1 MIWVLICLLVLGVAA
16 APYAAERRRL
26 MMDDDARADA
36 PGAFID
42 LKHGRTHYRYFGP
55 QSAPLAVCV
64 HGLTT
69 PSFVFE
75 ALADGLVAK
84 GYRVLVYDHYG
95 RGFSD
100 RPNVAQ
106 DSAFFV
112 SHLNELLEAL
122 GETESVLL
130 IGYSMGGA
138 ISTAYTAAFEE
149 RVQRLVLLAPAG
161 MGHQLGPIA
170 KIIRMVPGLGG
181 WLFMASYGRSHRKGT
196 EKERSLNSAVPFVVD
211 RQQRELQ
218 YRGFLPSVLSS
229 LRNGLRAH
237 SKADHQSIHAAGTC
251 VTAIWGA
258 ADDVIPLYCKDK
270 MAGWNP
276 AAEQVVVPEA
286 GHSLPYTHPDAVLE
300 QIPQA
305 PPEQHRSP

>member
-26 MMDDDARADA
+26 VMDDTARADA

-75 ALADGLVAK
+75 ALAEGLVAK

-100 RPNVAQ
+100 RPTAAQ
-106 DSAFFV
+106 DREFFV
-112 SHLNELLEAL
+112 SHLDELLNAL
-122 GETESVLL
+122 GEHEKFLL

-138 ISTAYTAAFEE
+138 VAAAYTAASAQ
-149 RVQRLVLLAPAG
+149 RVRNLVLVAPAG
-161 MGHQLGPIA
+161 MGHQLGPLA
-170 KIIRMVPGLGG
+170 NFIRVMPAIGD
-181 WLFMASYGRSHRKGT
+181 WLFMAGYGRSHRKGT
-196 EKERSLNSAVPFVVD
+196 EKERALHSAVPFVVD

-229 LRNGLRAH
+229 LRNGLRSQAQ
-237 SKADHQSIHAAGTC
+237 ADHQSIHDAGTK
-251 VTAIWGA
+251 VVAIWGA
-258 ADDVIPLYCKDK
+258 EDDVIPLYCRDK
-270 MAGWNP
+270 MAAWNP
-276 AAEQVVVPEA
+276 AAEQVVVPDE
-286 GHSLPYTHPDAVLE
+286 GHSLPYTHPDAVLDK
-300 QIPQA
+300 IPQA
-305 PPEQHRSP
+305 PPE

>member
-26 MMDDDARADA
+26 MMDDDARTDA

-100 RPNVAQ
+100 RPNAAQ
-106 DSAFFV
+106 DREFFV
-112 SHLNELLEAL
+112 SHLDELLNAL
-122 GETESVLL
+122 GEHEKFLL

-138 ISTAYTAAFEE
+138 VAAAYTAAFAQ
-149 RVQRLVLLAPAG
+149 RVRNLVLVAPAG
-161 MGHQLGPIA
+161 MGHQLGPLA
-170 KIIRMVPGLGG
+170 NFIRVMPGIGD
-181 WLFMASYGRSHRKGT
+181 WLFMAGYGRSHRKGT
-196 EKERSLNSAVPFVVD
+196 EKERALHSAVPFVVD

-229 LRNGLRAH
+229 LRNGLRAQA
-237 SKADHQSIHAAGTC
+237 KADHQSIHEAGTK
-251 VTAIWGA
+251 VVAIWGA
-258 ADDVIPLYCKDK
+258 ADDVIPLDCKDK

-276 AAEQVVVPEA
+276 AAEQVVVPDE
-286 GHSLPYTHPDAVLE
+286 GHSLPYTHPDAVLD

-305 PPEQHRSP
+305 APE

>member
-1 MIWVLICLLVLGVAA
+1 MIWVLICLLVFGVAF
-16 APYAAERRRL
+16 APYIAERRRL
-26 MMDDDARADA
+26 VMDDDARADA

-100 RPNVAQ
+100 RPNAAQ
-106 DSAFFV
+106 DREFFV
-112 SHLNELLEAL
+112 CHLDELLNAL
-122 GETESVLL
+122 GEHEKFLL

-138 ISTAYTAAFEE
+138 VAAAYTAAFAQ
-149 RVQRLVLLAPAG
+149 RVRNLVLVAPAG
-161 MGHQLGPIA
+161 MGHQLGPLA
-170 KIIRMVPGLGG
+170 NFIRVMPGIGD
-181 WLFMASYGRSHRKGT
+181 WLFMAGYGRNHRKGT
-196 EKERSLNSAVPFVVD
+196 EKERALHSAVPFVVD

-229 LRNGLRAH
+229 LRNGLRAQA
-237 SKADHQSIHAAGTC
+237 KADHQSIHEAGTK
-251 VTAIWGA
+251 VVAIWGA
-258 ADDVIPLYCKDK
+258 ADDVIPLDCKDK

-276 AAEQVVVPEA
+276 AAEQVVVPDQ
-286 GHSLPYTHPDAVLE
+286 GHSLPYTHPDAVLD
-300 QIPQA
+300 QIPQVA
-305 PPEQHRSP
+305 PE

>member
-1 MIWVLICLLVLGVAA
+1 MIWVLICLLVLAVAF
-16 APYAAERRRL
+16 APYIAERRRL
-26 MMDDDARADA
+26 VMDDDARADA
-36 PGAFID
+36 PGAFVD
-42 LKHGRTHYRYFGP
+42 LKHGRTHYRFFGP

-100 RPNVAQ
+100 RPNAAQ
-106 DSAFFV
+106 DREFFV
-112 SHLNELLEAL
+112 SHLDELLNAL
-122 GETESVLL
+122 GEHEKFLL

-138 ISTAYTAAFEE
+138 VAAAYTAAFAQ
-149 RVQRLVLLAPAG
+149 RVRNLVLVAPAG
-161 MGHQLGPIA
+161 MGHQLGPLA
-170 KIIRMVPGLGG
+170 NFIRVMPGIGD
-181 WLFMASYGRSHRKGT
+181 WLFMAGYGRSHRKGT
-196 EKERSLNSAVPFVVD
+196 EKERALHSAVPFVVD

-229 LRNGLRAH
+229 LRNGLRAQA
-237 SKADHQSIHAAGTC
+237 KADHQSIHEAGTK
-251 VTAIWGA
+251 VVAIWGA
-258 ADDVIPLYCKDK
+258 ADDVIPLDCKDK

-276 AAEQVVVPEA
+276 AAEQVVVPDE
-286 GHSLPYTHPDAVLE
+286 GHSLPYTHPDAVLD

-305 PPEQHRSP
+305 VPE

>member
-1 MIWVLICLLVLGVAA
+1 MIWVLICLLVLGVAF
-16 APYAAERRRL
+16 APYIAERRRL
-26 MMDDDARADA
+26 VMDDAARADA

-100 RPNVAQ
+100 RPTAAQ
-106 DSAFFV
+106 DREFFV
-112 SHLNELLEAL
+112 SHLDELLNAL
-122 GETESVLL
+122 GEHEKFLL

-138 ISTAYTAAFEE
+138 VAAAYTAAFAQ
-149 RVQRLVLLAPAG
+149 RVRNLVLVAPAG
-161 MGHQLGPIA
+161 MGHQLGPLA
-170 KIIRMVPGLGG
+170 NFIRVMPGIGG
-181 WLFMASYGRSHRKGT
+181 WLFMAGYGRSHRKGT
-196 EKERSLNSAVPFVVD
+196 EKERALHSAVPFVVD

-229 LRNGLRAH
+229 LRNGLRAQA
-237 SKADHQSIHAAGTC
+237 KADHQSIHEAGTK
-251 VTAIWGA
+251 VVAIWGA
-258 ADDVIPLYCKDK
+258 ADDVIPLDCKDK
-270 MAGWNP
+270 MAAWNP
-276 AAEQVVVPEA
+276 VAEQVVVPDE
-286 GHSLPYTHPDAVLE
+286 GHSLPYTHPDAVLD

-305 PPEQHRSP
+305 VPE

>member
-1 MIWVLICLLVLGVAA
+1 MIWVLICLLVLGVAF
-16 APYAAERRRL
+16 APYIAERRRL
-26 MMDDDARADA
+26 VMDDAARADA

-100 RPNVAQ
+100 RPTAAQ
-106 DSAFFV
+106 DREFFV
-112 SHLNELLEAL
+112 SHLDELLNAL
-122 GETESVLL
+122 GEHEKFLL

-138 ISTAYTAAFEE
+138 VAAAYTAAFAQ
-149 RVQRLVLLAPAG
+149 RVRNLVLVAPAG
-161 MGHQLGPIA
+161 MGHQLGPLA
-170 KIIRMVPGLGG
+170 NFIRVMPGIGG
-181 WLFMASYGRSHRKGT
+181 WLFMAGYGRSHRKGT
-196 EKERSLNSAVPFVVD
+196 EKERVLHSAVPFVVD

-229 LRNGLRAH
+229 LRNGLRAQA
-237 SKADHQSIHAAGTC
+237 KADHQSIHEAGTK
-251 VTAIWGA
+251 VVAIWGA
-258 ADDVIPLYCKDK
+258 ADDVIPLDCKDK

-276 AAEQVVVPEA
+276 AAEQVVVPDE
-286 GHSLPYTHPDAVLE
+286 GHSLPYTHPDAVLD

-305 PPEQHRSP
+305 APE

>member
-1 MIWVLICLLVLGVAA
+1 MIWVLICLLVLGVAF
-16 APYAAERRRL
+16 APYIAERRRL
-26 MMDDDARADA
+26 VLDDDARADA

-100 RPNVAQ
+100 RPTAAQ
-106 DSAFFV
+106 DSSFFV

-181 WLFMASYGRSHRKGT
+181 WFFMASYGRSHRKGT

>member
-1 MIWVLICLLVLGVAA
+1 MIWVLLCLLVLGVAA

-26 MMDDDARADA
+26 VMDDDARADA

-42 LKHGRTHYRYFGP
+42 LKHGRTHYRYYGP

-100 RPNVAQ
+100 RPNAAQ
-106 DSAFFV
+106 DREFFV
-112 SHLNELLEAL
+112 SHLDELLNAL
-122 GETESVLL
+122 GEHEKFLL

-138 ISTAYTAAFEE
+138 VAAAYTAAFAQ
-149 RVQRLVLLAPAG
+149 RVRNLVLVAPAG
-161 MGHQLGPIA
+161 MGHELGPLA
-170 KIIRMVPGLGG
+170 KFIRVMPGIGD
-181 WLFMASYGRSHRKGT
+181 WLFMAGYGRSHRKGT
-196 EKERSLNSAVPFVVD
+196 EKERALHSAVPFVVD
-211 RQQRELQ
+211 RLQRELQ

-229 LRNGLRAH
+229 LRNGLRAQ
-237 SKADHQSIHAAGTC
+237 ADHQTIHSAGTKA
-251 VTAIWGA
+251 VAIWGA
-258 ADDVIPLYCKDK
+258 ADDVIPLSCKDK
-270 MAGWNP
+270 MAAWNP
-276 AAEQVVVPEA
+276 AAEQVVVPDE
-286 GHSLPYTHPDAVLE
+286 GHSLPYTRPDAVLDN
-300 QIPQA
+300 IPQA
-305 PPEQHRSP
+305 APE

>member
-1 MIWVLICLLVLGVAA
+1 MIWVLICLLVLGVAF
-16 APYAAERRRL
+16 APYIAERRRL
-26 MMDDDARADA
+26 VMDDAARADA

-42 LKHGRTHYRYFGP
+42 LKHGRIHYRYFGP
-55 QSAPLAVCV
+55 QTAPLAVCV

-100 RPNVAQ
+100 RPTAAQ
-106 DSAFFV
+106 DREFFV
-112 SHLNELLEAL
+112 SHLDELLNAL
-122 GETESVLL
+122 GEHEKFLL

-138 ISTAYTAAFEE
+138 VAAAYTAAFAQ
-149 RVQRLVLLAPAG
+149 RVRNLVLVAPAG
-161 MGHQLGPIA
+161 MGHQLGPLA
-170 KIIRMVPGLGG
+170 NFIRVMPGIGD
-181 WLFMASYGRSHRKGT
+181 WLFMAGYGRSHRKGT
-196 EKERSLNSAVPFVVD
+196 EKERALHSAVPFVVD

-229 LRNGLRAH
+229 LRNGLRAQA
-237 SKADHQSIHAAGTC
+237 KADHQSIHEAGTK
-251 VTAIWGA
+251 VVAIWGA
-258 ADDVIPLYCKDK
+258 ADDVIPLDCKDK

-276 AAEQVVVPEA
+276 AAEQVVVPDE
-286 GHSLPYTHPDAVLE
+286 GHSLPYTHPDAVLD

-305 PPEQHRSP
+305 APE

>member
-1 MIWVLICLLVLGVAA
+1 MIWVLICLLLLGVAA

-100 RPNVAQ
+100 RPTAAQ
-106 DSAFFV
+106 DREFFV
-112 SHLNELLEAL
+112 SHLDELLNAL
-122 GETESVLL
+122 GEHEKFLL

-138 ISTAYTAAFEE
+138 VAAAYTAAFAQ
-149 RVQRLVLLAPAG
+149 RVRNLVLVAPAG
-161 MGHQLGPIA
+161 MGHQLGPLA
-170 KIIRMVPGLGG
+170 NFIRVMPGIGD
-181 WLFMASYGRSHRKGT
+181 WLFMAGYGRSHRKGT
-196 EKERSLNSAVPFVVD
+196 EKERALHSAVPFVVD

-229 LRNGLRAH
+229 LRNGLRAQA
-237 SKADHQSIHAAGTC
+237 KADHQSIHEAGTK
-251 VTAIWGA
+251 VVAIWGA
-258 ADDVIPLYCKDK
+258 ADDVIPLDCKDK

-276 AAEQVVVPEA
+276 AAEQVVVPDE
-286 GHSLPYTHPDAVLE
+286 GHSLPYTHPDAVLD

-305 PPEQHRSP
+305 VPE

>member
-1 MIWVLICLLVLGVAA
+1 MIWVLICLLVLGVAF
-16 APYAAERRRL
+16 APYIAERRRL
-26 MMDDDARADA
+26 VIDDDARADA
-36 PGAFID
+36 PGEFID

-100 RPNVAQ
+100 RPTAAQ
-106 DSAFFV
+106 DREFFV
-112 SHLNELLEAL
+112 SHLDELLNAL
-122 GETESVLL
+122 GEHEKFLL

-138 ISTAYTAAFEE
+138 VAAAYTAAFAQ
-149 RVQRLVLLAPAG
+149 RVRNLVLVAPAG
-161 MGHQLGPIA
+161 MGHQLGPLA
-170 KIIRMVPGLGG
+170 NFVRVMPGIGD
-181 WLFMASYGRSHRKGT
+181 WLFMAGYGRSHRKGT
-196 EKERSLNSAVPFVVD
+196 EKERALHSAVPFVVD

-229 LRNGLRAH
+229 LRNGLRAQA
-237 SKADHQSIHAAGTC
+237 KADHQSIHEAGTK
-251 VTAIWGA
+251 VVAIWGA
-258 ADDVIPLYCKDK
+258 ADDVIPLDCKDK

-276 AAEQVVVPEA
+276 AAEQVVVPDE
-286 GHSLPYTHPDAVLE
+286 GHSLPYTHPDAVLD

-305 PPEQHRSP
+305 APE

>member
-26 MMDDDARADA
+26 MMDDDARTDA

-100 RPNVAQ
+100 RPTAAQ
-106 DSAFFV
+106 DREFFV
-112 SHLNELLEAL
+112 NHLDELLNAL
-122 GETESVLL
+122 GEHEKFLL

-138 ISTAYTAAFEE
+138 VAAAYTAAFAQ
-149 RVQRLVLLAPAG
+149 RVRNLVLVAPAG
-161 MGHQLGPIA
+161 MGHQLGPLA
-170 KIIRMVPGLGG
+170 NFIRVMPGIGD
-181 WLFMASYGRSHRKGT
+181 WLFMAGYGRSHRKGT
-196 EKERSLNSAVPFVVD
+196 EKERALHSAVPFVVD

-229 LRNGLRAH
+229 LRNGLRAQA
-237 SKADHQSIHAAGTC
+237 KADHQSIHEAGTK
-251 VTAIWGA
+251 VVAIWGA
-258 ADDVIPLYCKDK
+258 ADDVIPLDCKDK

-276 AAEQVVVPEA
+276 AAEQVVVPDE
-286 GHSLPYTHPDAVLE
+286 GHSLPYTHPDAVLD

-305 PPEQHRSP
+305 APE

>member
-1 MIWVLICLLVLGVAA
+1 MIWVLICLLVLGVAF
-16 APYAAERRRL
+16 APYIAERRRL
-26 MMDDDARADA
+26 VMDDAARADA

-100 RPNVAQ
+100 RPTAAQ
-106 DSAFFV
+106 DSSFFV

-181 WLFMASYGRSHRKGT
+181 WLFLASYGRSHRKGT
-196 EKERSLNSAVPFVVD
+196 EKERALHSAVPFVVD

-237 SKADHQSIHAAGTC
+237 SKADHQSIHAAGTR

-286 GHSLPYTHPDAVLE
+286 GHSLPYTHPDAVLD

-305 PPEQHRSP
+305 PPEQHRSS

>member
-1 MIWVLICLLVLGVAA
+1 MIWVLICLLVLGVAF
-16 APYAAERRRL
+16 APYIAERRRL
-26 MMDDDARADA
+26 VMDEAARADA

-100 RPNVAQ
+100 RPTSAQ
-106 DSAFFV
+106 DREFFV
-112 SHLNELLEAL
+112 SHLDELLNAL
-122 GETESVLL
+122 GEHEKFLL
-130 IGYSMGGA
+130 IGYSIGGA
-138 ISTAYTAAFEE
+138 VAAAYTAAFAQ
-149 RVQRLVLLAPAG
+149 RVRNLVLVAPTG
-161 MGHQLGPIA
+161 MGHELGPLA
-170 KIIRMVPGLGG
+170 KFIRVMPGIGD
-181 WLFMASYGRSHRKGT
+181 WLFMAGYGRSHRKGT
-196 EKERSLNSAVPFVVD
+196 EKERALHSAVPFVVD

-229 LRNGLRAH
+229 SRNGLRAQA
-237 SKADHQSIHAAGTC
+237 KADHQTIHDAGTKA
-251 VTAIWGA
+251 VAIWGA
-258 ADDVIPLYCKDK
+258 ADDVIPLSCKDK
-270 MAGWNP
+270 MAAWNP
-276 AAEQVVVPEA
+276 AAEQVVVPDE
-286 GHSLPYTHPDAVLE
+286 GHSLPYTRPDAVLDN
-300 QIPQA
+300 IPQA
-305 PPEQHRSP
+305 APE

>member
-100 RPNVAQ
+100 RPNAAQ
-106 DSAFFV
+106 DREFFV
-112 SHLNELLEAL
+112 SHLDELLNAL
-122 GETESVLL
+122 GEHEKFLL

-138 ISTAYTAAFEE
+138 VAAAYTAAFAQ
-149 RVQRLVLLAPAG
+149 RVRNLVLVAPAG
-161 MGHQLGPIA
+161 MGHQLGPLA
-170 KIIRMVPGLGG
+170 NFIRVMPGIGD
-181 WLFMASYGRSHRKGT
+181 WLFMAGYGRSHRKGT
-196 EKERSLNSAVPFVVD
+196 EKERALHSAVPFVVD

-229 LRNGLRAH
+229 LRNGLRAQA
-237 SKADHQSIHAAGTC
+237 KADHQSIHEAGTK
-251 VTAIWGA
+251 VVAIWGA
-258 ADDVIPLYCKDK
+258 ADDVIPLDCKDK

-276 AAEQVVVPEA
+276 AAEQVVVPDE
-286 GHSLPYTHPDAVLE
+286 GHSLPYTHPDAVLD

-305 PPEQHRSP
+305 APE

>member
-1 MIWVLICLLVLGVAA
+1 MIWVLICLLVLGVAF
-16 APYAAERRRL
+16 APYIAERRRL
-26 MMDDDARADA
+26 VMDDAARADA

-100 RPNVAQ
+100 RPTAAQ
-106 DSAFFV
+106 DREFFV
-112 SHLNELLEAL
+112 SHLDELLNAL
-122 GETESVLL
+122 GEHEKFLL

-138 ISTAYTAAFEE
+138 VAAAYTAAFAQ
-149 RVQRLVLLAPAG
+149 RVRNLVLVAPAG
-161 MGHQLGPIA
+161 MGHQLGPLA
-170 KIIRMVPGLGG
+170 NFIRVMPGIGG
-181 WLFMASYGRSHRKGT
+181 WLFMAGYGRSHRKGT
-196 EKERSLNSAVPFVVD
+196 EKERALHSAVPFVVD

-229 LRNGLRAH
+229 LRNGLRAQA
-237 SKADHQSIHAAGTC
+237 KADHQSIHAAGTH
-251 VTAIWGA
+251 VIAIWGA
-258 ADDVIPLYCKDK
+258 ADDVIPTYCKDK
-270 MAGWNP
+270 MTAWNP
-276 AAEQVVVPEA
+276 AAEQVVVPDE
-286 GHSLPYTHPDAVLE
+286 GHSLPYTHPDAVLD
-300 QIPQA
+300 QIPQ
-305 PPEQHRSP
+305 PVPE

>member
-1 MIWVLICLLVLGVAA
+1 MIWVLICLLVLGVAF
-16 APYAAERRRL
+16 APYIAERRRL
-26 MMDDDARADA
+26 VMDDAARADA

-100 RPNVAQ
+100 RPTAAQ
-106 DSAFFV
+106 DREFFV
-112 SHLNELLEAL
+112 SHLDELLNAL
-122 GETESVLL
+122 GEHEKFLL
-130 IGYSMGGA
+130 FGYSMGGA
-138 ISTAYTAAFEE
+138 VAAAYTAAFAQ
-149 RVQRLVLLAPAG
+149 RVRNLVLVAPAG
-161 MGHQLGPIA
+161 MGHQLGPLA
-170 KIIRMVPGLGG
+170 KIIRLVPGLGD
-181 WLFMASYGRSHRKGT
+181 WLFMASYGRSHRKAT
-196 EKERSLNSAVPFVVD
+196 EKERVLASAVPFVVD

-229 LRNGLRAH
+229 LRNGLRVQA
-237 SKADHQSIHAAGTC
+237 KTDHQKIHAAGTK

-258 ADDVIPLYCKDK
+258 EDDVIPLYCKDK
-270 MAGWNP
+270 LARWNP
-276 AAEQVVVPEA
+276 DAAQVVVPDVD
-286 GHSLPYTHPDAVLE
+286 HSLPYTQSQSVLDVV
-300 QIPQA
+300 
-305 PPEQHRSP
+305 PPPASNGG

>member
-1 MIWVLICLLVLGVAA
+1 MIWVLICLLVLGVAF
-16 APYAAERRRL
+16 APYIAERRRL
-26 MMDDDARADA
+26 VMDDAARADA

-100 RPNVAQ
+100 RPTAAQ
-106 DSAFFV
+106 DREFFV
-112 SHLNELLEAL
+112 SHLDELLNAL
-122 GETESVLL
+122 GEHEKFLL

-138 ISTAYTAAFEE
+138 VAAAYTAAFAQ
-149 RVQRLVLLAPAG
+149 RVRNLVLVAPAG
-161 MGHQLGPIA
+161 MGHQLGPLA
-170 KIIRMVPGLGG
+170 NFIRVMPGIGD
-181 WLFMASYGRSHRKGT
+181 WLFMAGYGRSHRKGT
-196 EKERSLNSAVPFVVD
+196 EKERALHSAVPFVVD

-229 LRNGLRAH
+229 LRNGLRAQA
-237 SKADHQSIHAAGTC
+237 KADHQSIHEAGTK
-251 VTAIWGA
+251 VVAIWGA
-258 ADDVIPLYCKDK
+258 ADDVIPLDCKDK

-276 AAEQVVVPEA
+276 AAEQVVVPDE
-286 GHSLPYTHPDAVLE
+286 GHSLPYTHPDAVLD

-305 PPEQHRSP
+305 VPE

>member
-1 MIWVLICLLVLGVAA
+1 MIWVLICLLVLGVAF
-16 APYAAERRRL
+16 APYIAERRRL
-26 MMDDDARADA
+26 VMDDDARADA
-36 PGAFID
+36 PGEFID

-100 RPNVAQ
+100 RPNAAQ
-106 DSAFFV
+106 DREFFV
-112 SHLNELLEAL
+112 SHLDELLNAL
-122 GETESVLL
+122 GEHEKFLL

-138 ISTAYTAAFEE
+138 VAAAYTAAFAQ
-149 RVQRLVLLAPAG
+149 RVRNLVLVAPAG
-161 MGHQLGPIA
+161 MGHQLGPLA
-170 KIIRMVPGLGG
+170 NFIRVMPGIGD
-181 WLFMASYGRSHRKGT
+181 WLFMAGYGRSHRKGT
-196 EKERSLNSAVPFVVD
+196 EKERALHSAVPFVVD

-229 LRNGLRAH
+229 LRNGLRAQA
-237 SKADHQSIHAAGTC
+237 KADHQSIHEAGTK
-251 VTAIWGA
+251 VVAIWGA
-258 ADDVIPLYCKDK
+258 ADDVIPLDCKDK

-276 AAEQVVVPEA
+276 AAEQVVVPDE
-286 GHSLPYTHPDAVLE
+286 GHSLPYTHPDAVLD

-305 PPEQHRSP
+305 APE

>member
-1 MIWVLICLLVLGVAA
+1 MIWVLICLLVLGVAF
-16 APYAAERRRL
+16 APYIAERRRL
-26 MMDDDARADA
+26 VMDDAARADA

-42 LKHGRTHYRYFGP
+42 LKHGRTHYRHFGQ

-100 RPNVAQ
+100 RPNAAQ
-106 DSAFFV
+106 DREFFM
-112 SHLNELLEAL
+112 SHLDELLNAL
-122 GETESVLL
+122 GEHEKFLL

-138 ISTAYTAAFEE
+138 VATAYTAAFAQ
-149 RVQRLVLLAPAG
+149 RVRNLVLVAPAG
-161 MGHQLGPIA
+161 MGHQLGPLA
-170 KIIRMVPGLGG
+170 NFIRVMPGIGG
-181 WLFMASYGRSHRKGT
+181 WLFMAGYGRSHRKGT
-196 EKERSLNSAVPFVVD
+196 EKERALHSAVPFVVD

-218 YRGFLPSVLSS
+218 YQGFLPSVLSS
-229 LRNGLRAH
+229 LRNGLRAQA
-237 SKADHQSIHAAGTC
+237 KADHQSIHEAGTK
-251 VTAIWGA
+251 VVAIWGA
-258 ADDVIPLYCKDK
+258 ADDVIPLDWRDK

-276 AAEQVVVPEA
+276 AAEQVVVPDE
-286 GHSLPYTHPDAVLE
+286 GHSLPYTHPDAVLD

-305 PPEQHRSP
+305 APE

>member
-1 MIWVLICLLVLGVAA
+1 MIWVLICLLVLGVAF
-16 APYAAERRRL
+16 APYIAERRRL
-26 MMDDDARADA
+26 VLDDDARADA

-100 RPNVAQ
+100 RPTAAQ
-106 DSAFFV
+106 DSSFFV

-181 WLFMASYGRSHRKGT
+181 WFFMASYGRSHRKGT
-196 EKERSLNSAVPFVVD
+196 EKERTLNSAVPFVVD

-237 SKADHQSIHAAGTC
+237 SKADHQSIHAAGTR

>member
-1 MIWVLICLLVLGVAA
+1 MIWVLICLLVLGVAF
-16 APYAAERRRL
+16 APYIAERRRL
-26 MMDDDARADA
+26 VMDDDARADA
-36 PGAFID
+36 PGEFID

-69 PSFVFE
+69 PSFVYE

-100 RPNVAQ
+100 RPTAAQ
-106 DSAFFV
+106 DREFFV
-112 SHLNELLEAL
+112 NHLDELLNAL
-122 GETESVLL
+122 GEHEKFLL

-138 ISTAYTAAFEE
+138 VAAAYTAAFAQ
-149 RVQRLVLLAPAG
+149 RVRNLVLVAPAG
-161 MGHQLGPIA
+161 MGHQLGPLA
-170 KIIRMVPGLGG
+170 NFIRVMPGIGD
-181 WLFMASYGRSHRKGT
+181 WLFMAGYGRSHRKGT
-196 EKERSLNSAVPFVVD
+196 EKERALHSAVPFVVD

-229 LRNGLRAH
+229 LRNGLRAQA
-237 SKADHQSIHAAGTC
+237 KADHQSIHEAGTK
-251 VTAIWGA
+251 VVAIWGA
-258 ADDVIPLYCKDK
+258 ADDVIPLDCKDK

-276 AAEQVVVPEA
+276 AAEQVVVPDE
-286 GHSLPYTHPDAVLE
+286 GHSLPYTHPDAVLD

-305 PPEQHRSP
+305 APE

>member
-1 MIWVLICLLVLGVAA
+1 MIWVLICLLVLGVAF
-16 APYAAERRRL
+16 APYIAERRRL
-26 MMDDDARADA
+26 VMDDDARADA
-36 PGAFID
+36 PGEFID

-69 PSFVFE
+69 PSFVYE

-100 RPNVAQ
+100 RPNAAQ
-106 DSAFFV
+106 DREFFV
-112 SHLNELLEAL
+112 SHLDELLNAL
-122 GETESVLL
+122 GEHEKFLL

-138 ISTAYTAAFEE
+138 VAAAYTAAFAQ
-149 RVQRLVLLAPAG
+149 RVRNLVLVAPAG
-161 MGHQLGPIA
+161 MGHQLGPLA
-170 KIIRMVPGLGG
+170 NFIRVMPGIGD
-181 WLFMASYGRSHRKGT
+181 WLFMAGYGRSHRKGT
-196 EKERSLNSAVPFVVD
+196 EKERALHSAVPFVVD

-229 LRNGLRAH
+229 LRNGLRAQA
-237 SKADHQSIHAAGTC
+237 KADHQSIHEAGTK
-251 VTAIWGA
+251 VVAIWGA
-258 ADDVIPLYCKDK
+258 ADDVILLNCKDK

-276 AAEQVVVPEA
+276 AAEQVVVPDE
-286 GHSLPYTHPDAVLE
+286 GHSLPYTHPDAVLD

-305 PPEQHRSP
+305 APE

>member
-100 RPNVAQ
+100 RPNAAQ
-106 DSAFFV
+106 DREFFV
-112 SHLNELLEAL
+112 SHLDELLNAL
-122 GETESVLL
+122 GEHEKFLL

-138 ISTAYTAAFEE
+138 VAAAYSAAFAQ
-149 RVQRLVLLAPAG
+149 RVRNLVLVAPAG
-161 MGHQLGPIA
+161 MGHQLGPLA
-170 KIIRMVPGLGG
+170 NFIRVMPGIGD
-181 WLFMASYGRSHRKGT
+181 WLFMAGYGRSHRKGT
-196 EKERSLNSAVPFVVD
+196 EKERALHSAVPFVVD

-229 LRNGLRAH
+229 LRNGLRAQA
-237 SKADHQSIHAAGTC
+237 KADHQSIHEAGTK
-251 VTAIWGA
+251 VVAIWGA
-258 ADDVIPLYCKDK
+258 ADDVIPLDCKDK

-276 AAEQVVVPEA
+276 AAEQVVVPDE
-286 GHSLPYTHPDAVLE
+286 GHSLPYTHPDAVLD

-305 PPEQHRSP
+305 APE

>member
-42 LKHGRTHYRYFGP
+42 LKHGRTHYRFFGP

-100 RPNVAQ
+100 RPNAAQ
-106 DSAFFV
+106 DREFFV
-112 SHLNELLEAL
+112 SHLDELLNAL
-122 GETESVLL
+122 GEHEKFLL

-138 ISTAYTAAFEE
+138 VAAAYSAAFAQ
-149 RVQRLVLLAPAG
+149 RVRNLVLVAPAG
-161 MGHQLGPIA
+161 MGHQLGPLA
-170 KIIRMVPGLGG
+170 NFIRVMPGIGD
-181 WLFMASYGRSHRKGT
+181 WLFMAGYGRSHRKGT
-196 EKERSLNSAVPFVVD
+196 EKERALHSAVPFVVD

-229 LRNGLRAH
+229 LRNGLRAQA
-237 SKADHQSIHAAGTC
+237 KADHQSIHEAGTK
-251 VTAIWGA
+251 VVAIWGA
-258 ADDVIPLYCKDK
+258 ADDVIPLDCKDK

-276 AAEQVVVPEA
+276 AAEQVVVPDE
-286 GHSLPYTHPDAVLE
+286 GHSLPYTHPDAVLD

-305 PPEQHRSP
+305 APE

>member
-1 MIWVLICLLVLGVAA
+1 MIWVLTCLLVLGVAF
-16 APYAAERRRL
+16 APYIAERRRL
-26 MMDDDARADA
+26 VMDDDARADA

-42 LKHGRTHYRYFGP
+42 LKHGRTHYRYFGS

-100 RPNVAQ
+100 RPTAAQ
-106 DSAFFV
+106 DREFFV
-112 SHLNELLEAL
+112 SHLDELLNAL
-122 GETESVLL
+122 GENEKFLL

-138 ISTAYTAAFEE
+138 VAAAYTAAFAQ
-149 RVQRLVLLAPAG
+149 RVRNLVLVAPAG
-161 MGHQLGPIA
+161 MGHQLGPLA
-170 KIIRMVPGLGG
+170 KIIRMVPGIGD
-181 WLFMASYGRSHRKGT
+181 WLFMAGYGRSHRNGT
-196 EKERSLNSAVPFVVD
+196 EKERALHSAVPFVVD

-237 SKADHQSIHAAGTC
+237 SKADHQSIHAAGTK
-251 VTAIWGA
+251 VVAIWGA

-270 MAGWNP
+270 MAAWNP
-276 AAEQVVVPEA
+276 DAEQVVVPDE
-286 GHSLPYTHPDAVLE
+286 GHSLPYTHPDAVLD

-305 PPEQHRSP
+305 APE

>member
-1 MIWVLICLLVLGVAA
+1 MIWVLICLLVLGVAF
-16 APYAAERRRL
+16 APYIAERRRL
-26 MMDDDARADA
+26 LMDDDARADA
-36 PGAFID
+36 PGEFID
-42 LKHGRTHYRYFGP
+42 LKHGRTHYRFFGP
-55 QSAPLAVCV
+55 QSASLAVCV

-100 RPNVAQ
+100 RPNAAQ
-106 DSAFFV
+106 DREFFV
-112 SHLNELLEAL
+112 SHLDELLNAL
-122 GETESVLL
+122 GEHEKFLL

-138 ISTAYTAAFEE
+138 VAAAYSAAFAQ
-149 RVQRLVLLAPAG
+149 RVRNLVLVAPAG
-161 MGHQLGPIA
+161 MGHQLGPLA
-170 KIIRMVPGLGG
+170 NFIRVMPGIGD
-181 WLFMASYGRSHRKGT
+181 WLFMAGYGRSHRKGT
-196 EKERSLNSAVPFVVD
+196 EKERALHSAVPFVVD

-229 LRNGLRAH
+229 LRNGLRAQA
-237 SKADHQSIHAAGTC
+237 KADHQSIHEAGTK
-251 VTAIWGA
+251 VVAIWGA
-258 ADDVIPLYCKDK
+258 ADDVIPLDCKDK

-276 AAEQVVVPEA
+276 AAEQVVVPDE
-286 GHSLPYTHPDAVLE
+286 GHSLPYTHPDAVLD

-305 PPEQHRSP
+305 APE

>member
-1 MIWVLICLLVLGVAA
+1 MIWVLICLLVLGVAF
-16 APYAAERRRL
+16 APYIAERRRL
-26 MMDDDARADA
+26 VMDDAARADA

-100 RPNVAQ
+100 RPTAAQ
-106 DSAFFV
+106 DREFFV
-112 SHLNELLEAL
+112 SHLDELLNAL
-122 GETESVLL
+122 GEHEKFLL

-138 ISTAYTAAFEE
+138 VAAAYTAAFAQ
-149 RVQRLVLLAPAG
+149 RVRNLVLVAPAG
-161 MGHQLGPIA
+161 MGHQLGPLA
-170 KIIRMVPGLGG
+170 NFIRVMPGIGG
-181 WLFMASYGRSHRKGT
+181 WLFMAGYGRSHRKGT
-196 EKERSLNSAVPFVVD
+196 EKERALHSAVPFVVD

-229 LRNGLRAH
+229 LRNGLRAQA
-237 SKADHQSIHAAGTC
+237 KADHQNIHEAGTK
-251 VTAIWGA
+251 VVAIWGA
-258 ADDVIPLYCKDK
+258 ADDVIPLDCKDK

-276 AAEQVVVPEA
+276 AAEQVVVPDE
-286 GHSLPYTHPDAVLE
+286 GHSLPYTHPDAVLD

-305 PPEQHRSP
+305 APE

>member
-1 MIWVLICLLVLGVAA
+1 MIWVLICLLVLGVAF
-16 APYAAERRRL
+16 APYIAERRRL
-26 MMDDDARADA
+26 VLDDDARADA

-55 QSAPLAVCV
+55 QPAPLAVCV

-100 RPNVAQ
+100 RPTAAQ

-196 EKERSLNSAVPFVVD
+196 EKERALNSAVPFVVD
-211 RQQRELQ
+211 LQQRELQ

-237 SKADHQSIHAAGTC
+237 SKADHQSIHAAGTR

-276 AAEQVVVPEA
+276 EAEQVVVPEA

>member
-1 MIWVLICLLVLGVAA
+1 MIWVLICLLVLGVAF
-16 APYAAERRRL
+16 APYIAERRRL
-26 MMDDDARADA
+26 VMDDAARADA

-100 RPNVAQ
+100 RPNAAQ
-106 DSAFFV
+106 DREFFV
-112 SHLNELLEAL
+112 SHLDELLNAL
-122 GETESVLL
+122 GEHEKFLL

-138 ISTAYTAAFEE
+138 VAAAYTAAFAQ
-149 RVQRLVLLAPAG
+149 RVRNLVLVAPAG
-161 MGHQLGPIA
+161 MGHQLGPLA
-170 KIIRMVPGLGG
+170 NFIRVMPGIGD
-181 WLFMASYGRSHRKGT
+181 WLFMAGYGRSHRKGT
-196 EKERSLNSAVPFVVD
+196 EKERALHSAVPFVVD

-229 LRNGLRAH
+229 LRNGLRAQA
-237 SKADHQSIHAAGTC
+237 KADHQSIHEAGTK
-251 VTAIWGA
+251 VVAIWGA
-258 ADDVIPLYCKDK
+258 ADDVIPLDCKDK

-276 AAEQVVVPEA
+276 AAEQVVVPDE
-286 GHSLPYTHPDAVLE
+286 GHSLPYTHPDAVLD

-305 PPEQHRSP
+305 VPE

>member
-26 MMDDDARADA
+26 MMDDDARTDA

-100 RPNVAQ
+100 RPNAAQ
-106 DSAFFV
+106 DREFFV
-112 SHLNELLEAL
+112 SHLDELLNAL
-122 GETESVLL
+122 GEHEKFLL

-138 ISTAYTAAFEE
+138 VAAAYSAAFAQ
-149 RVQRLVLLAPAG
+149 RVRNLVLVAPAG
-161 MGHQLGPIA
+161 MGHQLGPLA
-170 KIIRMVPGLGG
+170 NFIRVMPGIGD
-181 WLFMASYGRSHRKGT
+181 WLFMAGYGRSHRKGT
-196 EKERSLNSAVPFVVD
+196 EKERALHSAVPFVVD

-229 LRNGLRAH
+229 LRNGLRAQA
-237 SKADHQSIHAAGTC
+237 KADHQSIHEAGTK
-251 VTAIWGA
+251 VVAIWGA
-258 ADDVIPLYCKDK
+258 ADDVIPLDCKDK

-276 AAEQVVVPEA
+276 AAEQVVVPDE
-286 GHSLPYTHPDAVLE
+286 GHSLPYTHPDAVLD

-305 PPEQHRSP
+305 APE

>member
-1 MIWVLICLLVLGVAA
+1 MIWALICLLVLGVAF
-16 APYAAERRRL
+16 APYIAERIRL
-26 MMDDDARADA
+26 VMDDDARADA
-36 PGAFID
+36 PGEFID

-55 QSAPLAVCV
+55 QFAPLAVCV

-100 RPNVAQ
+100 RPSAAQ
-106 DSAFFV
+106 DREFFV
-112 SHLNELLEAL
+112 SHLDELLNAL
-122 GETESVLL
+122 GEHEKFLL

-138 ISTAYTAAFEE
+138 VAAAYTAAFAQ
-149 RVQRLVLLAPAG
+149 RVRNLVLVAPAG

-170 KIIRMVPGLGG
+170 KIIRMVPGFGD

-196 EKERSLNSAVPFVVD
+196 EKERALHSSVPFVVD

-237 SKADHQSIHAAGTC
+237 SKADHQSIHAAGTH

-258 ADDVIPLYCKDK
+258 ADDVIPLDCKDK
-270 MAGWNP
+270 MAGWNQE
-276 AAEQVVVPEA
+276 AEQVVVPDE
-286 GHSLPYTHPDAVLE
+286 GHSLPYTHPDAVLD

-305 PPEQHRSP
+305 APE

>member
-26 MMDDDARADA
+26 VMDDDARADA

-100 RPNVAQ
+100 RPNAAQ
-106 DSAFFV
+106 DREFFV
-112 SHLNELLEAL
+112 SHLDELLNAL
-122 GETESVLL
+122 GEHEKFLL

-138 ISTAYTAAFEE
+138 VAAAYTAAFAQ
-149 RVQRLVLLAPAG
+149 RVRNLVLVAPAG
-161 MGHQLGPIA
+161 MGHQLGPLA
-170 KIIRMVPGLGG
+170 NFIRVMPGIGD
-181 WLFMASYGRSHRKGT
+181 WLFMAGYGRSHRKGT
-196 EKERSLNSAVPFVVD
+196 EKERALHSAVPFVVD

-229 LRNGLRAH
+229 LRNGLRAQA
-237 SKADHQSIHAAGTC
+237 KADHQSIHEAGTK
-251 VTAIWGA
+251 VVAIWGA
-258 ADDVIPLYCKDK
+258 ADDVIPLDCKDK

-276 AAEQVVVPEA
+276 AAEQVVVPDE
-286 GHSLPYTHPDAVLE
+286 GHSLPYTHPDAVLD

-305 PPEQHRSP
+305 APE

>member
-1 MIWVLICLLVLGVAA
+1 MIWVLICLLVLGVAF
-16 APYAAERRRL
+16 APYIAERRRL
-26 MMDDDARADA
+26 VLDDDARADA

-100 RPNVAQ
+100 RPTAAQ

-181 WLFMASYGRSHRKGT
+181 WLFLASYGRSHRKGT
-196 EKERSLNSAVPFVVD
+196 EKERTLNSAVPFVVD

>member
-1 MIWVLICLLVLGVAA
+1 MIWVLICLLVLAVAF
-16 APYAAERRRL
+16 APYIAERRRL
-26 MMDDDARADA
+26 VMDDDARADA
-36 PGAFID
+36 PGEFID

-55 QSAPLAVCV
+55 QAAPLAVCV

-100 RPNVAQ
+100 RPNAAQ
-106 DSAFFV
+106 DREFFV
-112 SHLNELLEAL
+112 SHLDELLNAL
-122 GETESVLL
+122 GEHEKFLL

-138 ISTAYTAAFEE
+138 VAAAYSAAFAQ
-149 RVQRLVLLAPAG
+149 RVRNLVLVAPAG
-161 MGHQLGPIA
+161 MGHQLGPLA
-170 KIIRMVPGLGG
+170 NFIRVMPGIGG
-181 WLFMASYGRSHRKGT
+181 WLFMAGYERSHRSGT
-196 EKERSLNSAVPFVVD
+196 EKERALHSAVPFVVD

-229 LRNGLRAH
+229 LRNGLRAQA
-237 SKADHQSIHAAGTC
+237 KADHQSIHEAGTK
-251 VTAIWGA
+251 VVAIWGA
-258 ADDVIPLYCKDK
+258 ADDVIPLDCKDK

-276 AAEQVVVPEA
+276 AAEQVVVPDE
-286 GHSLPYTHPDAVLE
+286 GHSLPYTHPDAVLD

-305 PPEQHRSP
+305 VPE

>member
-1 MIWVLICLLVLGVAA
+1 MIWLLICLLLLGVAA

-42 LKHGRTHYRYFGP
+42 LKHGRTHYRYFSP

-100 RPNVAQ
+100 RPTAAQ
-106 DSAFFV
+106 DREFFV
-112 SHLNELLEAL
+112 SHLDELLNAL
-122 GETESVLL
+122 GEHEKFLL

-138 ISTAYTAAFEE
+138 VAAAYTAAFAQ
-149 RVQRLVLLAPAG
+149 RVRNLVLVAPAG
-161 MGHQLGPIA
+161 MGHQLGPLA
-170 KIIRMVPGLGG
+170 NFIRVMPGIGG
-181 WLFMASYGRSHRKGT
+181 WLFMAGYGRSHRKGT
-196 EKERSLNSAVPFVVD
+196 EKERVLHSAVPFVVD

-229 LRNGLRAH
+229 LRNGLRAQA
-237 SKADHQSIHAAGTC
+237 KADHQSIHEAGTK
-251 VTAIWGA
+251 VVAIWAA
-258 ADDVIPLYCKDK
+258 ADDVIPLDCKDK

-276 AAEQVVVPEA
+276 AAEQVVVPDE
-286 GHSLPYTHPDAVLE
+286 GHSLPYTHPDAVLD

-305 PPEQHRSP
+305 APE

>member
-26 MMDDDARADA
+26 MMDDDARTDA

-100 RPNVAQ
+100 RPNAAQ
-106 DSAFFV
+106 DREFFV
-112 SHLNELLEAL
+112 SHLDELLNAL
-122 GETESVLL
+122 GEHEKFLL

-138 ISTAYTAAFEE
+138 VAAAYTAAFAQ
-149 RVQRLVLLAPAG
+149 RVRNLVLVAPAG
-161 MGHQLGPIA
+161 MGHQLGPLA
-170 KIIRMVPGLGG
+170 NFIRVMPGIGD
-181 WLFMASYGRSHRKGT
+181 WLFMAGYGRSHRKGT
-196 EKERSLNSAVPFVVD
+196 EKERALHSAVPFVVD

-229 LRNGLRAH
+229 LRNGLRAQA
-237 SKADHQSIHAAGTC
+237 KADHQSIHEAGTK
-251 VTAIWGA
+251 VVAIWGA
-258 ADDVIPLYCKDK
+258 ADDVIPLDCKDK

-276 AAEQVVVPEA
+276 AAEQVVVPDE
-286 GHSLPYTHPDAVLE
+286 GHSLPYTHPDAVLD

-305 PPEQHRSP
+305 VPE

>member
-1 MIWVLICLLVLGVAA
+1 MIWVLICLLVLGVAF
-16 APYAAERRRL
+16 APYIAERRRL
-26 MMDDDARADA
+26 VMDDDARADA

-100 RPNVAQ
+100 RPTAAQ
-106 DSAFFV
+106 DREFFV
-112 SHLNELLEAL
+112 SHLDELLNAL
-122 GETESVLL
+122 GEHEKFLL

-138 ISTAYTAAFEE
+138 VAAAYTAAFAQ
-149 RVQRLVLLAPAG
+149 RVRNLVLVAPAG
-161 MGHQLGPIA
+161 MGHQLGPLA
-170 KIIRMVPGLGG
+170 NFIRVMPGIGG
-181 WLFMASYGRSHRKGT
+181 WLFMAGYGRSHRKGT
-196 EKERSLNSAVPFVVD
+196 EKERALHSAVPFVVD

-229 LRNGLRAH
+229 LRNGLRAQA
-237 SKADHQSIHAAGTC
+237 KADHQSIHEAGTK
-251 VTAIWGA
+251 VVAIWGA
-258 ADDVIPLYCKDK
+258 ADDVIPLDCKDK

-276 AAEQVVVPEA
+276 AAEQVVVPDE
-286 GHSLPYTHPDAVLE
+286 GHSLPYTHPDAVLD

-305 PPEQHRSP
+305 APE